1 MKSFATRKF
10 RTTRGQKTFLWGT
23 HTYWGLGDQRE
34 KTTKVKVALFQ
45 RKVASNARKLAIL
58 IWTAYIS
65 DLIRRHECNTIWC
78 QILRQRCHITRH
90 CNTTRFPKGRVQ
102 RQSSWSLAH
111 EILNTLLML
120 TSRTDEFIR
129 RTFCFATLLNWK
141 EVWTSSGSSE
151 RTAKRNST

>member
-90 CNTTRFPKGRVQ
+90 CNNTFSQRPGTEAKQLKSCARNTEYIINVNLTHGWIYSAYFLLCYTVELKGG
-102 RQSSWSLAH
+102 
-111 EILNTLLML
+111 LNL
-120 TSRTDEFIR
+120 FWVIR
-129 RTFCFATLLNWK
+129 ADC
-141 EVWTSSGSSE
+141 
-151 RTAKRNST
+151 